1 MWGGV
6 GERVISG
13 RSESN
18 VCDLTDI
25 EEPRT
30 NTSPG
35 VDYLRYQRMR
45 RGRAFTDIGA
55 PLPGGDSP
63 SSIMV
68 DVFPRASGF
77 RCARWV
83 PEPVSDG

>member
-13 RSESN
+13 RTQSA
-18 VCDLTDI
+18 VCNLTDI

-30 NTSPG
+30 NTYPG
-35 VDYLRYQRMR
+35 VDYLSYQRMR

-63 SSIMV
+63 STIVIGGS
-68 DVFPRASGF
+68 PRASGF